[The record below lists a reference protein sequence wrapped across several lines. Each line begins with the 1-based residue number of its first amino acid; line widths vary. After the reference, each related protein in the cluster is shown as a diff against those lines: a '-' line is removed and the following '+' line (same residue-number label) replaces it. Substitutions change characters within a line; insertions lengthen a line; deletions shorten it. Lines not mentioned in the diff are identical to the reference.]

1 MRTIAKRAGTTSARA
16 AVIGLTAILMAAV
29 ARPALAGP
37 PLLCHPF
44 EIGSAASLPWRGTA
58 GWFDGQPGYDL
69 QHLVADTTSLLA
81 PATPVIVR
89 METLRRAAIYASREP
104 EVAKQLLAALEER
117 TRAEGGHTS
126 ALALFDAGYLT
137 ETLKEIGRT
146 ASRSPGVLGTRA
158 AAAGLAADRVDGY
171 ALVQRSLA
179 LRPGDASIE
188 LASALI
194 ASSTTDRRALYAE
207 HAQKARAGAPRD
219 ALLAK
224 NLDRIS
230 E

>member
-1 MRTIAKRAGTTSARA
+1 MGL
-16 AVIGLTAILMAAV
+16 AVVAVMAV
-29 ARPALAGP
+29 ARPAVAGP
-37 PLLCHPF
+37 PLLCHPI
-44 EIGSAASLPWRGTA
+44 EIDSAASLPWRGTE

-69 QHLVADTTSLLA
+69 RHLVADTASLLT
-81 PATPVIVR
+81 PSTPVIVR
-89 METLRRAAIYASREP
+89 METLRRAAIYASHDP
-104 EVAKQLLAALEER
+104 EVATRLLAAFNDRLG
-117 TRAEGGHTS
+117 TKDGTTA

-137 ETLKEIGRT
+137 ETVREIGRLSSTGAVKYGMHAT
-146 ASRSPGVLGTRA
+146 AMVAL
-158 AAAGLAADRVDGY
+158 AGDVDGY

-194 ASSTTDRRALYAE
+194 ATSRANRKALYAE
-207 HAQKARAGAPRD
+207 HAQKARAGAARD

>member
-1 MRTIAKRAGTTSARA
+1 MRTIAKRAGTTSVRA
-16 AVIGLTAILMAAV
+16 AVIGLTVIGMAAV

-44 EIGSAASLPWRGTA
+44 EIGSSASLPWRGTA
-58 GWFDGQPGYDL
+58 GWFDAQPGYDV
-69 QHLVADTTSLLA
+69 QHLVADTASLLT
-81 PATPVIVR
+81 PSTPVIVR
-89 METLRRAAIYASREP
+89 METLRRAAIYASRDP
-104 EVAKQLLAALEER
+104 EVAKQLLATLEER
-117 TRAEGGHTS
+117 VRAEEGKTS

-137 ETLKEIGRT
+137 ETFKESGRT
-146 ASRSPGVLGTRA
+146 ASRSPGALGTKAGA
-158 AAAGLAADRVDGY
+158 AASAADHVDGY
-171 ALVQRSLA
+171 VLVQRSLA

-194 ASSTTDRRALYAE
+194 ATSTRDRKALYAE
-207 HAQKARAGAPRD
+207 HAQKARAGAQRD

>member
-1 MRTIAKRAGTTSARA
+1 MKRIAKRAGSAPVRA
-16 AVIGLTAILMAAV
+16 AVMGLAVVAMIAV

-58 GWFDGQPGYDL
+58 GWFDGQPDYDL
-69 QHLVADTTSLLA
+69 RHLVEDTASLLT
-81 PATPVIVR
+81 PSTPVIVR
-89 METLRRAAIYASREP
+89 METLRRAAIYAGHDP
-104 EVAKQLLAALEER
+104 EVGRLLLAAFKDRVR
-117 TRAEGGHTS
+117 TEHGKTE

-137 ETLKEIGRT
+137 ETLRELGRMST
-146 ASRSPGVLGTRA
+146 RGSQELGMN
-158 AAAGLAADRVDGY
+158 AGAMVALTGDVDGY
-171 ALVQRSLA
+171 RLVQRSLA
-179 LRPGDASIE
+179 LRPGDPSIE

-194 ASSTTDRRALYAE
+194 ATSRANYKTLYAE
-207 HAQKARAGAPRD
+207 HARKARAGAARD